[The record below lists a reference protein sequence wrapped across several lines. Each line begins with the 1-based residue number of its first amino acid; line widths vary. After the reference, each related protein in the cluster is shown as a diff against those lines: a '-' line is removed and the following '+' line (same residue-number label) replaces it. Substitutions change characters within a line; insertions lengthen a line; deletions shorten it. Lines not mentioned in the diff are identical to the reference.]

1 VTAEAVVG
9 GVIGPLDAPEA
20 LILSRLD
27 DRGRLR
33 VAGRT
38 SPLAVGLRVE
48 LGAFGATDAN
58 PPIANDDPVHTL
70 REAAAV
76 ARRVHPGRS
85 CRGG

>member
-1 VTAEAVVG
+1 M
-9 GVIGPLDAPEA
+9 IGPLDAPEA

-27 DRGRLR
+27 DCGRLR

-38 SPLAVGLRVE
+38 SRLAVGLRVE

-58 PPIANDDPVHTL
+58 PPIANDDPVHSL